1 MEYKIT
7 RDTLQNN
14 LLYDTLEALSIVM
27 NVMQLDVYVVGA
39 LARDIAME
47 ILEMPPSRRRTSDL
61 DVAIALKDWSQFELL
76 SENLLKNNF
85 VKGKP
90 KQRFYY
96 KGVDGKNDYEIDI
109 VPFGELEEDE
119 KVAWPPEGNPE
130 MSVKCFRDV
139 MNIADTVVIEDAI
152 TIKMAPLS
160 GQFLIKFDTW
170 LDRHL
175 LTDKDAADMLYIMDN
190 FYLAY
195 VSFKQPVPDEVQ
207 ETSESFDLLNGGA
220 RWIACEMKEFLTK
233 EHLQFYTDQLQAQI
247 ELDENSPLIRSMSS
261 KYSASDSHMIVRNA
275 LIGMVEVLK
284 KGENNENR

>member
-1 MEYKIT
+1 MEYNIT

-14 LLYDTLEALSIVM
+14 LLYDTLKALSKVM
-27 NVMQLDVYVVGA
+27 YDLQLDVYVVGA

-47 ILEMPPSRRRTSDL
+47 ILKMPPSPRRTADL

-76 SENLLKNNF
+76 KEQLLKNNF

-96 KGVDGKNDYEIDI
+96 KGEDGNNDYEIDI
-109 VPFGELEEDE
+109 VPFGELETDE

-130 MSVKCFRDV
+130 MSVKCFKDV
-139 MNIADTVVIEDAI
+139 MNIADTVVIDD
-152 TIKMAPLS
+152 TIIVKMASLS

-170 LDRHL
+170 IDRHL

-190 FYLAY
+190 LYLAY

-207 ETSESFDLLNGGA
+207 ETSERFDLLNGGA
-220 RWIACEMKEFLTK
+220 RWIACEMREFLTN
-233 EHLQFYTDQLQAQI
+233 EHLQFYTNQLQEQI
-247 ELDENSPLIRSMSS
+247 ELDENSPLIRTMSN

-284 KGENNENR
+284 KGGHNED